1 MPALRE
7 PAAAPASSERKVW
20 FSPEGLVLQ
29 RLGGVSRSFC
39 EVARGLDEA
48 PDLGWR
54 PTIHAALHSN
64 VHLRELARDARAR
77 GRASLVAGRSTRLPG
92 ELRKAAFRWSRSR
105 FDAAVRAAWQGSLWQ
120 GSLVV
125 HDTGHEFSPRSPVP
139 VVITVHDLI
148 NDEDPAYRE
157 SRPAALA
164 AKELAIDRATRI
176 VVPSLATRDALLR
189 VHRVEEDRVDVI
201 PHGLRLPSPRG
212 ERAIERGYLL
222 HVGSRGRYKDFPTA
236 IRAFAALRRSGYEGI
251 LVNVGGGRIRAG
263 EVALMRELDLGD
275 ELVRVLSADDETL
288 STLYAFADALVVPSR
303 IEGFGIPILEAMSLG
318 CPVAC
323 MRAPGCAEV
332 AGDAAMLAE
341 VGDDVSLARNLGSLV
356 GEPSTRARIV
366 AAGRARAARFT
377 WSAAAAGYA
386 ACYAAAL
393 DAGATRPPP
402 AARGVPPVRIKD
414 YLGAGIHALT
424 RLRRG
429 LPADLDRVLFHAPR
443 GTVESLELACRGG
456 GDACMTLREEVPAS
470 LPRAHDLAG
479 VRWRELDSGAVPAEG
494 RPHLVAR
501 LVEGRVL
508 GRQSAVLTRDGD
520 VVLDA
525 SPVLTPG
532 CMRFGAAQDPEM
544 HRALRRY
551 VWLPAP
557 RRIDAPIVV
566 AGCAG
571 AGNYYHWLL
580 EALPRLLAV
589 REAGLLAAE
598 SAIAIPRSRLPA
610 IAESL
615 EILGIDPTRCIPMGS
630 LTQLASREV
639 IASTAI
645 GHLLGPTPDL
655 ARSLRQAYLGAAR
668 PFASRRLLVLRR
680 GARRIGEE
688 TALVEALRPFGFEPV
703 RLETLSFVEQI
714 GAFAG
719 AEAVVAPH
727 GAGLSNLVWCGRET
741 RVLEILP
748 ASYLHPCF
756 RVLAAAVGL
765 RHDFL
770 VAPVDG
776 DGAMRVD
783 RDAARR
789 WAVSLADAETPAEAA
804 SIGGR

>member
-1 MPALRE
+1 MPAPRE
-7 PAAAPASSERKVW
+7 HAAGPAASGRSVW
-20 FSPEGLVLQ
+20 YSPEGLVLQ

-39 EVARGLDEA
+39 EVARALDEA
-48 PDLGWR
+48 DELGWR
-54 PTIHAALHSN
+54 PTIHAAIHSN
-64 VHLRELARDARAR
+64 VHLRDLARDGRQH
-77 GRASLVAGRSTRLPG
+77 GRASIVAGRSVRLPG
-92 ELRKAAFRWSRSR
+92 ELRKTAYQWSRIR
-105 FDAAVRAAWQGSLWQ
+105 FDAAVRAAVEGV
-120 GSLVV
+120 LVV
-125 HDTGHEFSPRSPVP
+125 HDTGHEFTPRSPVP
-139 VVITVHDLI
+139 VVVTVHDLI

-176 VVPSLATRDALLR
+176 VVPSVATRDALLR
-189 VHRVEEDRVDVI
+189 VHRVDEDRVDVI
-201 PHGLRLPSPRG
+201 PHGLRLPPPG
-212 ERAIERGYLL
+212 RARSIADRYVL

-236 IRAFAALRRSGYEGI
+236 IRAFASLRRSGYEGI
-251 LVNVGGGRIRAG
+251 LVNVGGGRLRAG
-263 EVALMRELDLGD
+263 EVALMRELGLGD
-275 ELVRVLSADDETL
+275 ELVRVLSADDEAL

-323 MRAPGCAEV
+323 MHAPGCSEV

-341 VGDDVSLARNLGSLV
+341 VGDDAALAGNLARLV
-356 GEPSTRARIV
+356 GESSTRGRLV
-366 AAGRARAARFT
+366 AAGLARAAGFT
-377 WSAAAAGYA
+377 WANAAARYA

-393 DAGATRPPP
+393 DSGTRRPPP
-402 AARGVPPVRIKD
+402 SARGVPTVRIKD

-424 RLRRG
+424 RLRRR
-429 LPADLDRVLFHAPR
+429 LPADLDRAVFHAPR
-443 GTVESLELACRGG
+443 GTVESLDLACRAGG
-456 GDACMTLREEVPAS
+456 GECVELREERPAS
-470 LPRAHDLAG
+470 LLPAIDLAG
-479 VRWRELDSGAVPAEG
+479 IRWRELDSGAVPTEG
-494 RPHLVAR
+494 RPHLVGR

-508 GRQSAVLTRDGD
+508 GRQSTVLTRDGD

-532 CMRFGAAQDPEM
+532 CMRFGAPQDPQM

-580 EALPRLLAV
+580 EALPRLLSV
-589 REAGLLAAE
+589 REAGLLAPQA
-598 SAIAIPRSRLPA
+598 AIAIPRSRLPA
-610 IAESL
+610 ITESL
-615 EILGIDPTRCIPMGS
+615 DLLGIDPARCIPMGS

-639 IASTAI
+639 VASTAI

-655 ARSLRQAYLGAAR
+655 ARSLRDAFLGAAR
-668 PFASRRLLVLRR
+668 PFGSRRLLVLRR
-680 GARRIGEE
+680 GSRRIGEE

-714 GAFAG
+714 GAFAD

-727 GAGLSNLVWCGRET
+727 GAGLSNLVWCRRET
-741 RVLEILP
+741 RVLELLP
-748 ASYLHPCF
+748 ANYLHPCF

-765 RHDFL
+765 QHEF
-770 VAPVDG
+770 VIAPVDE
-776 DGAMRVD
+776 DGALRVD
-783 RDAARR
+783 VEVVRR
-789 WAVSLADAETPAEAA
+789 WAASLAPRAG
-804 SIGGR
+804 SG